1 MVNNAKKIERFEKR
15 VKTIEEHLAEI
26 KKQVDTD
33 KLKKEKD
40 KLSEDISLVKEE
52 ITEHLDELKKNVE
65 ENTDDIKK
73 LEDLSK
79 KVDSFSPEL
88 DSLKAEVLKKDEK
101 GKNDENKEDEKDENE
116 WEPSFFANMFYGWLI
131 ANTLGNIPLIGKSIK
146 SWTDKKLKESAQDKK
161 DEDAG
166 KKEKPGFFKRIFK
179 TVLWSG
185 IATGALWLG
194 KKIIPDN
201 WSKEVRSWLP
211 WTDEAKAKKQ
221 EEEKNNE
228 KDQTETKENRGTDE
242 WENKEKD
249 KEEYEQILPVV
260 LDENNEENS
269 NIENQNL
276 DENVELSDEEKKINE
291 EVKKMYSEWYSEL
304 YILMKMY
311 GMWFVPRLSSSSS
324 KIHMRFFK
332 VLQWR
337 PLEKMWEIR
346 SDLKNRIIQSIW
358 INRDIAT
365 QLKIESLAKN
375 MPDLATDF
383 DNKSNKLIGVLDDF
397 EKGKIKTLDD
407 LYKSHPEIVKDFWD
421 KKFLQRQNE
430 YLESIKVKSQNEFDR
445 MTIVESD
452 LKVTDQELKKI
463 KIEAENKLKEL
474 DANAK
479 TADAKTKKKLQL
491 EANKI
496 VDDYNKRATYLE
508 KKTGLHLSHM
518 NAVEVQRLSKIGVV
532 DNVLKFNWKVDT
544 FMNRKVSKFMI
555 WFSLFSL
562 ASDYSKGV
570 KNWKQVALEVG
581 DAWIGMVPF
590 AGWAYDVWTSI
601 TWKGI
606 AGQLSTWD
614 RRLRWVVWWAS
625 LVLDVAWLFTFGA
638 WNAASAALKASM
650 KGWTAIAKTAKTI
663 KTVDKAADIGKAV
676 VKWAEVVMTWSKVL
690 WLGFLWYN
698 LVAWAAPIVYERAD
712 KKLTPDIEVTP
723 DKKED

>member
-88 DSLKAEVLKKDEK
+88 NSLKAEVLKKDEEK
-101 GKNDENKEDEKDENE
+101 KDENKENEKDENE

-383 DNKSNKLIGVLDDF
+383 DNKSNKLIDVLDDF

-723 DKKED
+723 NKKD

>member
-383 DNKSNKLIGVLDDF
+383 DNKSNKLIDVLDDF

-723 DKKED
+723 NKKD